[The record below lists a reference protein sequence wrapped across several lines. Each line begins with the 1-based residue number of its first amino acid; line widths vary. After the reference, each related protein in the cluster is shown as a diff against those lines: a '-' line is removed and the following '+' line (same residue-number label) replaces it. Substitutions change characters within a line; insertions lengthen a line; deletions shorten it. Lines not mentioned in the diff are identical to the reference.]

1 MVSRQDPLGNQIAM
15 LRALDLGALRDRW
28 VEHFGIIPS
37 CRISKDLLI
46 RGVTY
51 RLQEAACGALN
62 KSTRRRL
69 ARLAEELTA
78 RGSIRGTPAG
88 AFKTGTKLVRVWK
101 GEVHEVTIRDDGY
114 VWAGRRYG
122 SLSEVAR
129 LITGTRWSGP
139 RFFGMEVSQQMAKPR
154 QPTFGTA
161 APISGRRSQ
170 SAGGANNG

>member
-1 MVSRQDPLGNQIAM
+1 MVSRQDPPDIQIAV
-15 LRALDLGALRDRW
+15 LRALDLGALRERW

-46 RGVTY
+46 RGVAY

-62 KSTRRRL
+62 KSTRRSL
-69 ARLAEELTA
+69 ARLAEELAA
-78 RGSIRGTPAG
+78 RGSIQGTPAG
-88 AFKTGTKLVRVWK
+88 AFKAGTKLVRVWK
-101 GEVHEVTIRDDGY
+101 GEVHEVTIHDDGY
-114 VWAGRRYG
+114 VWTGKRYG
-122 SLSEVAR
+122 SLSEIAR

-154 QPTFGTA
+154 QPTLGTS
-161 APISGRRSQ
+161 APISGRRSR